1 MRNWVLDIL
10 VTRRKGTDLP
20 FVAIHLASGRV
31 AGATRYLNIMPK
43 DRGLEIGGT
52 WYGPEFQRTPVN
64 TECKYLLL
72 RHAFETLGCIRVQ
85 LKTDLRNERSQKAIE
100 RIGAVKEGVLRNHM
114 ILPDG
119 GQGDGEGAVAVG
131 CMDYQVGGGA
141 ARRGRQQD
149 NADGIDRREGEGAGN
164 GESECWEQDQLTEQ
178 SDRHLFGLGEHAFEV
193 GQGQSHAQCH
203 HDDDDGEGKHY
214 VRKYALLHVGLLW
227 VELGN
232 EGCISIT
239 V

>member
-1 MRNWVLDIL
+1 MEVKPVVLTGKHVRLEPMTEDHAPGLAEIGAGQTFWDFMLYGNINTVDDMRNWVKDIL
-10 VTRRKGTDLP
+10 SRAEKGTDLP

-52 WYGPEFQRTPVN
+52 WYGTEFQRTPVN

-85 LKTDLRNERSQKAIE
+85 LKTDSRNERSQKAIE

-119 GQGDGEGAVAVG
+119 RYRHSVFYSILDTEWPDVKKHLEE
-131 CMDYQVGGGA
+131 
-141 ARRGRQQD
+141 RL
-149 NADGIDRREGEGAGN
+149 DR
-164 GESECWEQDQLTEQ
+164 
-178 SDRHLFGLGEHAFEV
+178 
-193 GQGQSHAQCH
+193 
-203 HDDDDGEGKHY
+203 
-214 VRKYALLHVGLLW
+214 
-227 VELGN
+227 
-232 EGCISIT
+232 
-239 V
+239 